1 MKTTLRFT
9 FRNLFRRRNFT
20 FATLLGLGTGVAV
33 CLVIVFYVLD
43 ELSYD
48 RYHENKDRIYRLVNM
63 GSSQGQGQGIA
74 KVNGPW
80 GITAKAEIPEVENV
94 TRFVPAGQQLVQEG
108 PNRFYENDGFF
119 ADGSIFDV
127 FTFRMLSGDPKL
139 ALINAGSVVI
149 TKKFKEKYFGSGVA
163 LGEGLVVD
171 GETYRVT
178 GILEDI
184 PQNSHFTF
192 SYLITMESYYHPDK
206 HNWVRWNQFFTY
218 VLLTEGGNPAAV
230 EQKMRGIIAQHVDA
244 EQVAQF
250 GPALQPLTSIHLHS
264 HLLRELSANSDVTYL
279 YVFGSVAFLILL
291 IACSNFV
298 NLFVA
303 QATSRAREVGVRK
316 VNGAGRQQL
325 IGQFLSETFVLVVLS
340 VLLAHVIAGLALP
353 FINILAGKDLRI
365 DYFTYPQA
373 LGAILA
379 LGSLVALTTG
389 LYPALLL
396 SSLKPTFAMKGGW
409 RSAGGGKLRKT
420 LVVAQF
426 ALSSFLIVAS
436 LIILQQ
442 LDYIHS
448 RNPGF
453 DPHQVVVV
461 PITSPVF
468 RSQLQTVKKELEAI
482 PGVVRVSV
490 SGNLPGGSDWG
501 IPSLAEGFT
510 RDNMPEMRVM
520 AVDADFVETYGM
532 SLAKGRDFSA
542 DLASDSG
549 SYLINE
555 EAARV
560 LQWTAPLQKQ
570 IAMPAIQRPAAP
582 VIGVVNDFHFR
593 SMHER
598 IGPLLFFIP
607 PAQWYSQ
614 YSIRISADQTAET
627 LKRIQARWEA
637 FDPEHPFTYSFFDQS
652 YQRLY
657 QQDQQLSKLINLFTV
672 IGVLLACLGLYSLA
686 TLTTA
691 QRTKEIG
698 IRKVIG
704 ASNGQIVGML
714 AKNYAWLVLIGFAV
728 ALPLGIWLG
737 YRWLATFAYKAVPSV
752 LLMALGCI
760 ALMLVALITVAGQS
774 VHAAARNPVTSLR
787 SE

>member
-555 EAARV
+555 EAARA